1 MDIIRHGMVSVLSD
15 GSLQL
20 NPEEGSGEGSGTL
33 VDTLPTLPAHVD
45 AVAISWHA
53 SMEVSWGRGKHFLPL
68 YHVSCIGA
76 ESALKIL

>member
-1 MDIIRHGMVSVLSD
+1 MVSVLSD

-53 SMEVSWGRGKHFLPL
+53 SMEVSWGRGKHSSSLVP
-68 YHVSCIGA
+68 YVSCIGA